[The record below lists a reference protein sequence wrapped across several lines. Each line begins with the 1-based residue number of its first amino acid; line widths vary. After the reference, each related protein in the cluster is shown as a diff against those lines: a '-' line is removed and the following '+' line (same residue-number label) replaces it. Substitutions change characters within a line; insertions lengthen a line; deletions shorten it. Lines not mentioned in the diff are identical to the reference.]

1 MAKAEFYEISIRDK
15 KENIIID
22 TISLNEVIIGHL
34 SKNSDIDNFCEE
46 KHCSVLLN
54 TFRQINDTKVVYNF
68 TKFTSERVL
77 SSLISEPSKS
87 IDIFDEYDK
96 EQLAKTI
103 YNDEEYQKILEI
115 TSITPENELASKLKK
130 CDIDKYKIY
139 KIILDNS
146 LLSGELLESF
156 KNKVMK
162 RLKNE
167 NIYFKVIES
176 FEKSNKKILLYQS
189 FTDGLDVKYLEKYLN
204 THLLVNED
212 FKIIFHKLYDADFM
226 ELLANGELKKFMFSY
241 SIENK
246 NNLLDK
252 DLFNPF
258 YSVSS
263 LFGNN
268 ITKIE
273 IKPDESDEVLDNEK
287 LLDFF
292 EKASENGLLD
302 SCEIS
307 TKKSGNKKIS
317 FKDKK
322 LNIEYTE
329 NISIKSLDEA
339 VQFLS
344 NALKEREN
352 ILKNKLGLING

>member
-1 MAKAEFYEISIRDK
+1 MRKLS
-15 KENIIID
+15 
-22 TISLNEVIIGHL
+22 HL
-34 SKNSDIDNFCEE
+34 
-46 KHCSVLLN
+46 
-54 TFRQINDTKVVYNF
+54 
-68 TKFTSERVL
+68 
-77 SSLISEPSKS
+77 LI
-87 IDIFDEYDK
+87 
-96 EQLAKTI
+96 
-103 YNDEEYQKILEI
+103 
-115 TSITPENELASKLKK
+115 
-130 CDIDKYKIY
+130 
-139 KIILDNS
+139 
-146 LLSGELLESF
+146 
-156 KNKVMK
+156 
-162 RLKNE
+162 NE
-167 NIYFKVIES
+167 N
-176 FEKSNKKILLYQS
+176 
-189 FTDGLDVKYLEKYLN
+189 
-204 THLLVNED
+204 

-268 ITKIE
+268 ITRIE
-273 IKPDESDEVLDNEK
+273 IKPDENAEILDNEK

-317 FKDKK
+317 LKDKK

-352 ILKNKLGLING
+352 ILKNKLGLTNG